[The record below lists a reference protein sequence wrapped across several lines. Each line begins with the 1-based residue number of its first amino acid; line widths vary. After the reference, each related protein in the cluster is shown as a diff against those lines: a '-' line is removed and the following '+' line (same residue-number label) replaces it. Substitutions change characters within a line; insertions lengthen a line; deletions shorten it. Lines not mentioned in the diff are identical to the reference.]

1 MKKPIVLFA
10 ACAVLAFPAAAEIT
24 AKKDQVKGSQNLDV
38 IRLDGATL
46 FGSAEDVL
54 TPGGKQA
61 LDKVI
66 RDNPTLVLSKIKVS
80 GHTDNMG
87 KEDDNRKLSL
97 RRAEAV
103 RKYLISRDT
112 NFRIVTE
119 GLGETKPLARC
130 DEKMPRAELIRCLA
144 PNRRVEI
151 EKIYD

>member
-1 MKKPIVLFA
+1 MKKPIVLLIV
-10 ACAVLAFPAAAEIT
+10 CAVLALPAAAEIT
-24 AKKDQVKGSQNLDV
+24 ARKEHVKGSKNLDV

-54 TPGGKQA
+54 TAGGKQA
-61 LDKVI
+61 LDKVVK
-66 RDNPTLVLSKIKVS
+66 DNPTLVLRKVKVT

-103 RKYLISRDT
+103 RKYLVSRDT

-119 GLGETKPLARC
+119 GLGETKPLVKC
-130 DEKMPRAELIRCLA
+130 DEKKPRAELIRCLA

>member
-1 MKKPIVLFA
+1 MKKPIVLLV

-24 AKKDQVKGSQNLDV
+24 AKKDQVKGSSNLDV
-38 IRLDGATL
+38 IRLDGSTL

-54 TPGGKQA
+54 TPGGRKA

-66 RDNPTLVLSKIKVS
+66 GDNPTLVLRKVRVT

-87 KEDDNRKLSL
+87 KADDNRKLSL

-103 RKYLISRDT
+103 RKYLLSRDG
-112 NFRIVTE
+112 NFRIEVA
-119 GLGETKPLARC
+119 GLGETQPLVKCDAKKPRTG
-130 DEKMPRAELIRCLA
+130 LIRCLA

-151 EKIYD
+151 EPLTE